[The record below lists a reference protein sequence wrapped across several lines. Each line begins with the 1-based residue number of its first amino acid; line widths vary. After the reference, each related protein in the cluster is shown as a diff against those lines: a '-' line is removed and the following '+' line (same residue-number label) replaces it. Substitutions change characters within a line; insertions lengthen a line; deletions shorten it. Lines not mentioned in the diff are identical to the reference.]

1 MFQLNDTNSVDE
13 MLTRICAI
21 TIFRIA
27 VQFRFPK
34 MIAKLSSTPSHV
46 TRVFNG
52 SRLRPHC
59 CSTRSDPAPLVN
71 NLTTL
76 TTSRRAP
83 LLSLVGIAFS
93 EVLITNPAS
102 AAKIPRGFNAVQDK
116 GDGYQFL
123 APFGW
128 QEVDVKGLDAVYK
141 VNTPFF
147 LSHSFLGFDRAIGEC

>member
-1 MFQLNDTNSVDE
+1 
-13 MLTRICAI
+13 
-21 TIFRIA
+21 
-27 VQFRFPK
+27 
-34 MIAKLSSTPSHV
+34 MIAKLSSTPSQA
-46 TRVFNG
+46 TRISIG
-52 SRLRPHC
+52 SRLRTHC
-59 CSTRSDPAPLVN
+59 SSTRSDPMPLAN
-71 NLTTL
+71 NLTL

-93 EVLITNPAS
+93 EVLISSPAS

-141 VNTPFF
+141 VSTLSL
-147 LSHSFLGFDRAIGEC
+147 LSHSCPRI